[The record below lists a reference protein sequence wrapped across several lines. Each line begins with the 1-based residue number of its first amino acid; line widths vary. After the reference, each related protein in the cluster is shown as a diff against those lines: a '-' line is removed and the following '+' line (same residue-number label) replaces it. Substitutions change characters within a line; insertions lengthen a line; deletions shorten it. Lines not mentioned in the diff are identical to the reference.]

1 MLQSK
6 VKVWDATI
14 NHHWRLFAIYAST
27 DERRRRE
34 QWKNLSKRI
43 NYDDNH
49 CLLIGDFNDILCNDE
64 KEDGNTRS
72 ISSLRDFRDFVARNE
87 LLDLGFEG
95 YPFTWRN
102 NRDSLPIQQR
112 LDRGLATPGC
122 KMEDCRDR
130 VSRYW
135 RCISGGSH
143 AFRLCEKMK
152 TLRMSLNE
160 WYRGKGRNSKKA
172 IDQLK
177 VEIRRAYESN
187 QFASDQIKIKEK
199 ELRAAHK
206 EEEAYWKLKSR
217 IQWLKEGEKNTKFFH
232 AQTVRRR
239 KHNKIKWLEDHHGVW
254 HEDEKEICDIA
265 SSYFTGLFQSSRSS
279 HIGEITECMENR
291 VSNDN
296 NRLLTTPIT
305 DSEIMEAAFQIPP
318 TRAPGPDGFTGCF
331 YKDHWEIV
339 GKDVTLVVNAFW
351 HSGKLLRKL
360 NHTNLVLIP
369 KVQCPKSMAQFRPIA
384 LCNVIY
390 KIIAKILTNRLKSVM
405 PKIIGEYQSVF
416 VAGKQIQDNILVVH
430 EILHSLLHQKKGNQ

>member
-1 MLQSK
+1 MNFMFAVEPKGIGGGLCVLWKDESQIMLVKSEEFMIE

-14 NHHWRLFAIYAST
+14 NHHWRLFAIYTST

-64 KEDGNTRS
+64 KEGGNTRS

-112 LDRGLATPGC
+112 LDHGLATPGC

-130 VSRYW
+130 VSRDW
-135 RCISGGSH
+135 RCILGGSH

-152 TLRMSLNE
+152 TLRRSLNE
-160 WYRGKGRNSKKA
+160 WYRGKCRNSKKA

-206 EEEAYWKLKSR
+206 EE
-217 IQWLKEGEKNTKFFH
+217 
-232 AQTVRRR
+232 
-239 KHNKIKWLEDHHGVW
+239 
-254 HEDEKEICDIA
+254 
-265 SSYFTGLFQSSRSS
+265 
-279 HIGEITECMENR
+279 
-291 VSNDN
+291 
-296 NRLLTTPIT
+296 
-305 DSEIMEAAFQIPP
+305 
-318 TRAPGPDGFTGCF
+318 
-331 YKDHWEIV
+331 
-339 GKDVTLVVNAFW
+339 
-351 HSGKLLRKL
+351 
-360 NHTNLVLIP
+360 
-369 KVQCPKSMAQFRPIA
+369 
-384 LCNVIY
+384 
-390 KIIAKILTNRLKSVM
+390 
-405 PKIIGEYQSVF
+405 
-416 VAGKQIQDNILVVH
+416 
-430 EILHSLLHQKKGNQ
+430 